1 MSPSTARSPIVATID
16 LAALVQNL
24 NQVRNLLSQPTDII
38 AVVKADAYGHGAVP
52 VARALCQAGVQ
63 RLGVATVEEG
73 LALRQA
79 GLNAP
84 ILVLG
89 AVLPDQVEE
98 SAANKLT
105 PVLHDRESL
114 AQVAAWAE
122 RRQVRMAVHVKIDT
136 GMGRLGFRLEDLQA
150 VADHPAWKGP
160 LQLEGVMGH
169 LADADGGNPSF
180 TNTQLKKFQRAVG
193 ALRARGVEAP
203 LVHIANSAAIIRFP
217 ASHFT
222 AVRPGIMLYGYHT
235 LPARV
240 SAPDLK
246 PVLSLTVPIVYI
258 HVIKKG
264 ESVSYNRTFVA
275 KRRSRIA
282 VLPLGYADGY
292 SRSLSNRGSVLIG
305 GTRAPVVG
313 RVCMDMTMVDVTNIP
328 QTRLGM
334 EATVIGRQGKLE
346 ITAAD
351 VAAWQKTNPYEV
363 LCGLGPRVRRV
374 YREE

>member
-16 LAALVQNL
+16 LAALIHNL
-24 NQVRNLLSQPTDII
+24 NQVRKLLAQQADII

-52 VARALCQAGVQ
+52 VARALCQAGAQ

-89 AVLPDQVEE
+89 AVLLDQLEE

-105 PVLHDRESL
+105 PVLHDREFL
-114 AQVAAWAE
+114 RQAATWAE
-122 RRQVRMAVHVKIDT
+122 RRHVRMAVHMKIDT
-136 GMGRLGFRLEDLQA
+136 GMGRLGFRLEDLST
-150 VADHPAWKGP
+150 VVDDPAWKGP

-180 TNTQLKKFQRAVG
+180 TNLQLKKFQQAVG
-193 ALRARGVEAP
+193 AIKARGFEAP

-217 ASHFT
+217 ASHGT

-246 PVLSLTVPIVYI
+246 PVLSLTVPII
-258 HVIKKG
+258 HLHEIKKG

-292 SRSLSNRGSVLIG
+292 SRTLSNRGSVLIG
-305 GTRAPVVG
+305 GARAPVVG

-328 QTRLGM
+328 QAGLGM
-334 EATVIGRQGKLE
+334 DATVIGRQGKLE

-351 VAAWQKTNPYEV
+351 IAAWQKTIPYEV

-374 YREE
+374 YREA

>member
-1 MSPSTARSPIVATID
+1 MSPSIARSPIVATID
-16 LAALVQNL
+16 LTALIHNL
-24 NQVRNLLSQPTDII
+24 NQVRAKLTRPCDVI

-52 VARALCQAGVQ
+52 VAQALCRAGVQ

-79 GLNAP
+79 GISAP

-89 AVLPDQVEE
+89 AVMPDQLEE
-98 SAANKLT
+98 LAASRLT
-105 PVLHDRESL
+105 TVLHDQDSL
-114 AQVAAWAE
+114 QQMAAWAKP
-122 RRQVRMAVHVKIDT
+122 RHVSTPVHIKIDT
-136 GMGRLGFRLEDLQA
+136 GMGRLGFRLEDL
-150 VADHPAWKGP
+150 PALLEDEAWNGP
-160 LQLEGVMGH
+160 LQLEGLMAH
-169 LADADGGNPSF
+169 LADADGGNPAF
-180 TNTQLKKFQRAVG
+180 TNTQLKKFHQAVG
-193 ALRARGVEAP
+193 AVKARGFEVP
-203 LVHIANSAAIIRFP
+203 LIHIANSAAIIRFP
-217 ASHFT
+217 ASHWT

-240 SAPDLK
+240 PAPNLK
-246 PVLSLTVPIVYI
+246 PVLSLIVPIV
-258 HVIKKG
+258 HVHQLKKG

-282 VLPLGYADGY
+282 VLPMGYADGY
-292 SRSLSNRGSVLIG
+292 SRALSNRGAVLIDG
-305 GTRAPVVG
+305 KRAPVVG

-328 QTRLGM
+328 QAAPGM
-334 EATVIGRQGKLE
+334 EAVVIGRQGKLE

-351 VAAWQKTNPYEV
+351 LAAWQKTIPYEV

>member
-1 MSPSTARSPIVATID
+1 MPPLTARSPIVATID
-16 LAALVQNL
+16 LAALVHNL
-24 NQVRNLLSQPTDII
+24 NQIRKLLSEPLEII

-52 VARALCQAGVQ
+52 VARTLCQAGVQ

-89 AVLPDQVEE
+89 AMLADQLEE
-98 SAANKLT
+98 AAANRLT

-114 AQVAAWAE
+114 SQTAAWAE
-122 RRQVRMAVHVKIDT
+122 RRHVRMAVHVKIDT
-136 GMGRLGFRLEDLQA
+136 GMGRLGFRPEDLPA
-150 VADHPAWKGP
+150 VADHQAWKGP
-160 LQLEGVMGH
+160 LQLEGLMGH

-180 TNTQLKKFQRAVG
+180 TNTQLKTFQRAV
-193 ALRARGVEAP
+193 AVLKARGLEAP
-203 LVHIANSAAIIRFP
+203 LRHIANSAAIIRFP
-217 ASHFT
+217 ASHGT

-240 SAPDLK
+240 PAPDLK
-246 PVLSLTVPIVYI
+246 PVLSLTVPIVHI
-258 HVIKKG
+258 HEIRKG

-292 SRSLSNRGSVLIG
+292 NRSLSNRGSVLIDG
-305 GTRAPVVG
+305 ARAPVVG

-328 QTRLGM
+328 QASPGT
-334 EATVIGRQGKLE
+334 EAAVIGRQGKLE

-351 VAAWQKTNPYEV
+351 IAAWQRTIPYEV

-374 YREE
+374 YREA

>member
-1 MSPSTARSPIVATID
+1 M
-16 LAALVQNL
+16 
-24 NQVRNLLSQPTDII
+24 
-38 AVVKADAYGHGAVP
+38 
-52 VARALCQAGVQ
+52 ARALCQAGVQ

-79 GLNAP
+79 GLTAP

-98 SAANKLT
+98 SAASKLT
-105 PVLHDRESL
+105 LVLHDRESL
-114 AQVAAWAE
+114 RQTAAWAE
-122 RRQVRMAVHVKIDT
+122 RRNIRMAVHVKIDT
-136 GMGRLGFRLEDLQA
+136 GMGRLGFRLEDIHA
-150 VADHPAWKGP
+150 VADDPAWKGP
-160 LQLEGVMGH
+160 LRLEGAMGH

-180 TNTQLKKFQRAVG
+180 TNTQLKKFQQAVG
-193 ALRARGVEAP
+193 IFRARGVEAQ

-217 ASHFT
+217 ASHGT

-235 LPARV
+235 LPARGP
-240 SAPDLK
+240 ATDLK
-246 PVLSLTVPIVYI
+246 PVLSLTVPIVHI
-258 HVIKKG
+258 REIKKG
-264 ESVSYNRTFVA
+264 DSVSYNRTFVA

-305 GTRAPVVG
+305 GARAPVVG
-313 RVCMDMTMVDVTNIP
+313 RVCMDMTMVDVTSIAQAKP
-328 QTRLGM
+328 GA
-334 EATVIGRQGKLE
+334 EAAVIGRQGKLE

-351 VAAWQKTNPYEV
+351 VAAWQKTIPYEV

-374 YREE
+374 YREG